1 MGAEYSDRDIRAAWA
16 VHALTATGVI
26 VGFVALNAVIDG
38 DARAAIVWL
47 VVALLLDGI
56 DGPIARKLEVRKRI
70 PHLNGNSLDLIIDY
84 FTCTIIPV
92 AFLCKFDVLP
102 SKTVGPLGFAILFV
116 SALWMSRD
124 DQETEDG
131 WFNGFP
137 AEWNMIIPTLF
148 LLHPNPWITFAVC
161 IIFCASDVVEGAVPS
176 PGLGPRTPSD
186 LVDLHGRLARLDAVA
201 GHRPT
206 RRVGRANRAVHRPD
220 VDDRASDHAP
230 DAATTGAGNIAREL
244 IPFDQR
250 LHSEVVAVRPSLR
263 RSACDS
269 AAVADACPGH
279 SRVETMGIEPTTS
292 TLQR

>member
-1 MGAEYSDRDIRAAWA
+1 VKILPPATVGTEYSDRDIRAAWA

-70 PHLNGNSLDLIIDY
+70 PHFNGNSLDLIIDY

-92 AFLCKFDVLP
+92 AFLCKFQFLP

-148 LLHPNPWITFAVC
+148 LLHPNPWITLAVC
-161 IIFCASDVVEGAVPS
+161 VIFCGLTLSKVQFPHPVSVREHRAISLIFMTAWLGSMLWLAIAQHDVLAARIVLLIAPLWTIVQVIMRRMERLPVPMTS
-176 PGLGPRTPSD
+176 P
-186 LVDLHGRLARLDAVA
+186 V
-201 GHRPT
+201 
-206 RRVGRANRAVHRPD
+206 N
-220 VDDRASDHAP
+220 
-230 DAATTGAGNIAREL
+230 
-244 IPFDQR
+244 
-250 LHSEVVAVRPSLR
+250 
-263 RSACDS
+263 
-269 AAVADACPGH
+269 
-279 SRVETMGIEPTTS
+279 
-292 TLQR
+292 